1 MGSLRLTATERMSA
15 ADWRREM
22 GQAPPGA
29 DIVRFKSES
38 QFQAAVVSW
47 FDALILE
54 DPVFLFHCPNGAKR
68 DRVTAAILQSMGVRP
83 GVADLGIMLPE
94 SRIAWLELKIGD
106 GKPSQVQKDFAKV
119 CKRLAH
125 PYAVARTF
133 DEVVA
138 ALASF
143 GVRYREPVAA
153 RRIRE
158 GA

>member
-1 MGSLRLTATERMSA
+1 MSARMSA
-15 ADWRREM
+15 ADYRREM
-22 GQAPPGA
+22 GQAPPGS
-29 DIVRFKSES
+29 DLVRFKSES

-47 FDALILE
+47 WDSLLLA
-54 DPVFLFHCPNGAKR
+54 DPVYLLHVPNGGKR

-83 GVADLGIMLPE
+83 GVADLGFMLP
-94 SRIAWLELKIGD
+94 RARMAWLELKVGD
-106 GKPSQVQKDFAKV
+106 GKPSQVQKDFAAR

-153 RRIRE
+153 RLIRE
-158 GA
+158 GL